1 MMMVK
6 RLEFIYDRLINVHG
20 ENKNYDYMK
29 VFKKTIKQCSKL
41 LEENRRLKERITE
54 LEWKT
59 DTSTWGGIT

>member
-1 MMMVK
+1 MMVK

-29 VFKKTIKQCSKL
+29 VLKKTIKQCSKL
-41 LEENRRLKERITE
+41 LEENRELKERITE

-59 DTSTWGGIT
+59 DTSTWGV